1 VRGIH
6 NASVK
11 IDDMNT
17 RTAIFVVILVL
28 LTSAC
33 FGDVFDEALS
43 AAGLTKET
51 AVFDELDLAI
61 YGGDKFR
68 LPYFDTYHRAP
79 YRVPEQVKLLVSQA
93 SRASGR
99 VFDLVGMTSTGIN
112 EGVRRSLIGSPA
124 EPFIKKA
131 EQPNSLAKAVLEV
144 WQIAGKKPPRGFE
157 KRLNAQASSVPSDV
171 SKMAAALIFSEISAA
186 KWRNLAFKR
195 LFDKYD
201 AQQLY
206 SHILSAEESD
216 FDFIREDMMNLTDL
230 KLVMTGGEDLAAVID
245 KVVVEYPK
253 LSVTKAF
260 HFEAN
265 TPLGAIV
272 IDCSGDSV
280 YRHGRDFM
288 LILDLT
294 GNDVYYSGAACSS
307 ASNSVS
313 VLIDFAG
320 SDCYLESPQLD
331 SLPVGRLAERKTWR
345 SSPNTCGALMG
356 YAFLV
361 DVSGNDRYSGVS
373 RCLGYAAYGC
383 AVLID
388 FAGDDIYRCYQMGQ
402 GSAEF
407 GVGVLCDCAGSDNY
421 NCFTTSQGFGGIK
434 GYGLLLD
441 ASGDDIYTAN
451 RIQIDFPSAQDSRH
465 NGSLSQ
471 GMGCG
476 ERGDYTTGHSYAGGI
491 GALIDLAGNDQYTA
505 DIMAQ
510 GMGYWYGL
518 GVLADVSGDDTYMGY
533 WYNQGSAAHFAVGV
547 LYDGGGSDYY
557 SAPCNMVQGA
567 GHDYSLG
574 MLIDENG
581 DDSYTAAGISLGG
594 GNANG
599 IGIFWDKSGSDTYQ
613 VTGNPT
619 LGRANIGSRG
629 SIRDRDIC
637 MGLFLDTGGTDYYPV
652 SYPFA
657 QNNTIWLQKGMDEKN
672 PLPTE
677 IGIGLDK
684 QQ

>member
-1 VRGIH
+1 
-6 NASVK
+6 
-11 IDDMNT
+11 MNT
-17 RTAIFVVILVL
+17 KALIFVFLTI

-33 FGDVFDEALS
+33 LGDVFDEALS
-43 AAGLTKET
+43 AAGFTKET
-51 AVFDELDLAI
+51 AVFDALDLAV

-68 LPYFDTYHRAP
+68 LPYFDLYHRTP
-79 YRVPEQVKLLVSQA
+79 YRVPEQVKLLISQS

-99 VFDLVGMTSTGIN
+99 AFDLVGMTSAGIN
-112 EGVRRSLIGSPA
+112 EGVRRSLIGDPSK
-124 EPFIKKA
+124 PFMTKA
-131 EQPNSLAKAVLEV
+131 EQSNSLAVAVLEV
-144 WQIAGKKPPRGFE
+144 WEAAGKKPPRGFE
-157 KRLNAQASSVPSDV
+157 KKLYAQAALVPQEISR
-171 SKMAAALIFSEISAA
+171 MAAALIFSEISAV

-195 LFDKYD
+195 LFDKYS

-206 SHILSAEESD
+206 SHILSREESD
-216 FDFIREDMMNLTDL
+216 FDFMREDMMELVDL
-230 KLVMTGGEDLAAVID
+230 KLLMTGGEDLAAVID
-245 KVVVEYPK
+245 KVVGERSKISGYK
-253 LSVTKAF
+253 DF
-260 HFEAN
+260 HFEAD
-265 TPLGAIV
+265 TPFGAVV
-272 IDCSGDSV
+272 IDAKGDSV
-280 YRHGRDFM
+280 YREGRSYL
-288 LILDLT
+288 LILDLE
-294 GNDVYYSGAACSS
+294 GDDFYYSGASCTS
-307 ASNSVS
+307 AFNSVS
-313 VLIDFAG
+313 VLIDFSG
-320 SDCYLESPQLD
+320 SDHYLETPQLMF
-331 SLPVGRLAERKTWR
+331 SSVGRLADRKTWLLK
-345 SSPNTCGALMG
+345 PNTCGALMG
-356 YAFLV
+356 FAFLI
-361 DVSGNDRYSGVS
+361 DTSGNDTYSGVG
-373 RCLGYAAYGC
+373 RCLGYAAYGA

-388 FAGDDIYRCYQMGQ
+388 LDGSDSYKCYQMGQ

-407 GVGVLCDCAGSDNY
+407 GVGILCDCAGDDTY
-421 NCFTTSQGFGGIK
+421 DCFTTSQGFGGIK

-441 ASGDDIYTAN
+441 AAGNDIYSAN
-451 RIQIDFPSAQDSRH
+451 RIQIDFPSAQDPRH

-491 GALIDLAGNDQYTA
+491 GALVDLAGNDQYTA
-505 DIMAQ
+505 DVMAQ

-518 GVLADVSGDDTYMGY
+518 GVLADASGDDTYMGY

-547 LYDGGGSDYY
+547 LYDGGGSDSY

-574 MLIDENG
+574 MLIDESG

-599 IGIFWDKSGSDTYQ
+599 IGIFWDKSGSDTYY

-637 MGLFLDTGGTDYYPV
+637 MGMFIDTGGTDYYPAG
-652 SYPFA
+652 YPFA
-657 QNNTIWLQKGMDEKN
+657 KNNVCWLQKGMDEKN

-684 QQ
+684 E